1 MKEFVA
7 YLVAWGP
14 LGVFV
19 LSALDSAGIPLPSG
33 VDALL
38 VAVVISDP
46 TVAVFTVAA
55 AIAGSLIGNVVLYH
69 IARKGGQLYLDKLT
83 SKGRGKRF
91 RQWFDKYGLVTVFV
105 PAVSVFPMPLKFF
118 VVSAAVFGVPLLR
131 FLAVIL
137 VARAIRYGLVAWLAA
152 SYGQQALQFTL
163 QNKWWFLLGA
173 AVLGLVFFGI
183 SRMMLKDSAT
193 NPAEEASA

>member
-1 MKEFVA
+1 EGFAFMKEFVA

-55 AIAGSLIGNVVLYH
+55 AIAGSLIGNIVLYR

-105 PAVSVFPMPLKFF
+105 P
-118 VVSAAVFGVPLLR
+118 
-131 FLAVIL
+131 
-137 VARAIRYGLVAWLAA
+137 
-152 SYGQQALQFTL
+152 
-163 QNKWWFLLGA
+163 
-173 AVLGLVFFGI
+173 
-183 SRMMLKDSAT
+183 
-193 NPAEEASA
+193 